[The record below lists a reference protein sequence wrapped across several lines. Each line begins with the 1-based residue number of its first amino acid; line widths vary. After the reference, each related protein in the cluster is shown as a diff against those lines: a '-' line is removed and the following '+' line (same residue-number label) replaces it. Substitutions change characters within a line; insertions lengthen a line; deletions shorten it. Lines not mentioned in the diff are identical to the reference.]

1 MSREFLLR
9 VRNDIIVWIDSK
21 KLGRLFMKSN
31 LEKYWLQ
38 LPVAEYFLC
47 LGGKVFFLLRVSNDV

>member
-1 MSREFLLR
+1 ML
-9 VRNDIIVWIDSK
+9 WIDSK